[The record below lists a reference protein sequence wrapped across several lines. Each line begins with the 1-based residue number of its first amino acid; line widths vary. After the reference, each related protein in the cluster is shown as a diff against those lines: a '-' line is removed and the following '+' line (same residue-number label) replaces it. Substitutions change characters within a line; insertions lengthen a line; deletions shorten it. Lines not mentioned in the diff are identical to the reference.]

1 MNKRIKRKH
10 AAKENKNMMDSTL
23 KYLKTLGLTPFNVTY
38 PDGYFVFENK
48 NPYEMMHFQ
57 LKENQEFLF
66 GVWYKEFNLKNP
78 NRVVK
83 LPVIFG
89 ERLSILDKFKPSR
102 AEWSPLYNNY
112 LDKDVEFELSDFW
125 STLRLLPEFVKTPW
139 NYIPYES
146 EEEFQKLENYFE
158 LESKYIEEVLKA
170 LYTKVEHKLKELNI
184 PLGILSKDNYWS
196 HKNLYLIF
204 EEGTQQEQIDLAFES
219 LDKFV
224 QFDLDDE
231 VKELTKSLNCTEYV
245 NGYEYDFNWHL
256 DYSCTAS
263 KEMLKKAKSMNFMEL
278 NKAFKEMNLKGS
290 NFTRLIGD

>member
-10 AAKENKNMMDSTL
+10 IAKQNKNMMESTL
-23 KYLKTLGLTPFNVTY
+23 KYLKQLGLTPFNIEY
-38 PDGYFVFENK
+38 PNGYFVFENK
-48 NPYEMMHFQ
+48 NSYEMMHFQ
-57 LKENQEFLF
+57 LKELPEFLF
-66 GVWYKEFNLKNP
+66 GVWYKEFNLKTP
-78 NRVVK
+78 DRVVK
-83 LPVIFG
+83 LPLIFG

-112 LDKDVEFELSDFW
+112 LDKDLEFELSDFW

-204 EEGTQQEQIDLAFES
+204 EEGTQQEQIDLAFEG
-219 LDKFV
+219 LYNFV
-224 QFDLDDE
+224 QFDLGGE
-231 VKELTKSLNCTEYV
+231 VEDVIHSLKCRDYV

-256 DYSCTAS
+256 EYYWTVS
-263 KEMLKKAKSMNFMEL
+263 KETLKKAKSMNFMEL

>member
-10 AAKENKNMMDSTL
+10 ATKENKNMMDGTL
-23 KYLKTLGLTPFNVTY
+23 KYLKHLGLTPFNIEY
-38 PDGYFVFENK
+38 PKGYFVFENK
-48 NPYEMMHFQ
+48 NPYEIMHFQ
-57 LKENQEFLF
+57 LKESPEFLF
-66 GVWYKEFNLKNP
+66 GVWYKEVNLRTP
-78 NRVVK
+78 TRVVK

-89 ERLSILDKFKPSR
+89 ERLSVLDKFKPSR

-112 LDKDVEFELSDFW
+112 LDKDLEFELSDYW

-139 NYIPYES
+139 RYIPYES

-158 LESKYIEEVLKA
+158 LKAKYTEGVLKA
-170 LYTKVEHKLKELNI
+170 LCTKVEHKFKELHI
-184 PLGILSKDNYWS
+184 PFGILVQNPYWS

-204 EEGTQQEQIDLAFES
+204 EEGTPQEQIDLAFES
-219 LDKFV
+219 LDTFV

-231 VKELTKSLNCTEYV
+231 VKELTKSFNCTEYV

-256 DYSCTAS
+256 DYYWTAS
-263 KEMLKKAKSMNFMEL
+263 KETLKKAKSMNFMEL

-290 NFTRLIGD
+290 KFTRLIGD

>member
-204 EEGTQQEQIDLAFES
+204 EEGTQQEQIGLAFEG
-219 LDKFV
+219 LYNFV
-224 QFDLDDE
+224 QFDLGGE
-231 VKELTKSLNCTEYV
+231 VEDVIHSLKCRDYV

-256 DYSCTAS
+256 EYYWTVS
-263 KEMLKKAKSMNFMEL
+263 KETLKKAKSMNFMEL
-278 NKAFKEMNLKGS
+278 NKAFKEMKLKGS